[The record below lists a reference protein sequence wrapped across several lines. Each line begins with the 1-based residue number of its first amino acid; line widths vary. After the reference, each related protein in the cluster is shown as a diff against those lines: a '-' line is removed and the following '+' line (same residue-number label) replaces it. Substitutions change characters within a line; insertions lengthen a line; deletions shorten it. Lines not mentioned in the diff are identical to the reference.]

1 MQRRFINIS
10 VQRKNKTEPTFRT
23 KNAHCYRALF
33 PFDNLTELA
42 EHLASSIVYNK
53 NGLIAINKPYGIKI
67 HGHDK
72 PGTRSKD
79 GQRFLIP
86 SIPECDLT
94 VEGALGELQ
103 ERLNVPPLTIL
114 KSAERYTSGI
124 VLLSTNEHTSNAV
137 KKSFNRA
144 KSQKIPHLVHW

>member
-1 MQRRFINIS
+1 MQRRFINIG

-94 VEGALGELQ
+94 LEGALGELQ

-114 KSAERYTSGI
+114 KSAERFSGLLEKLRPTL
-124 VLLSTNEHTSNAV
+124 VLLWWIAAPMTTAAQAYSISIAWV
-137 KKSFNRA
+137 
-144 KSQKIPHLVHW
+144 